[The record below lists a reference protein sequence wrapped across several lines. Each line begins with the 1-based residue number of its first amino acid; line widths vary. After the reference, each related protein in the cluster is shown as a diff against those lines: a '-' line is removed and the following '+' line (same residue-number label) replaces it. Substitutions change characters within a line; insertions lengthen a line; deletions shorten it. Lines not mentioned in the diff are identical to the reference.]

1 MSEHRTVSIADQ
13 IFAQLER
20 DILSGKYARG
30 EILTEM
36 RLSSE
41 LGVSRTPIREAL
53 KLLEQEMLLEETSK
67 GSCVVGI
74 TRRDIMDMYDIR
86 LGIEGRCAAL
96 AAKNI
101 SDEQLERMR
110 EITELQ
116 KFYLQ
121 NSDEEQDNSA
131 KIKNLDSE
139 FHQLLYRSSGSRVYE
154 ATLAPMHK
162 KMTKYRMVSIR
173 RTGRAE
179 LSVKEHKAIYD
190 ALKAHDEAL
199 AAERTVIHVQNA
211 RDSILE
217 QKED

>member
-41 LGVSRTPIREAL
+41 LGVSRTPIREAMQR
-53 KLLEQEMLLEETSK
+53 LEQEMLLEETSK
-67 GSCVVGI
+67 GSAVIGI

-86 LGIEGRCAAL
+86 LSIEGRCAAM

-101 SDEQLERMR
+101 SDEQLDRML

-121 NSDEEQDNSA
+121 NSDAEQDNTG

-139 FHQLLYRSSGSRVYE
+139 FHQLLYKGSGSRIYE
-154 ATLAPMHK
+154 ATLVPMHK
-162 KMTKYRMVSIR
+162 KMTKYRMVSIQR
-173 RTGRAE
+173 AGRAE
-179 LSVKEHKAIYD
+179 LSVKEHRAIYD
-190 ALKAHDEAL
+190 ALKAHDEEL
-199 AAERTVIHVQNA
+199 AAERTLIHVKNA

-217 QKED
+217 TEK